1 MIRNSRRVVALAIAG
16 AVAIAPVISGC
27 GAGANPQT
35 AAPTQLTEGVNASVP
50 KGAATS
56 QVDIR
61 NMFLLGPQPDK
72 MLPAGASVPLYATL
86 INQVKGRA
94 DRLVSV
100 SSADFAQAKIT
111 GSAIAL
117 PAAQPTGEGSP
128 VTLTGQAAAA
138 TPSPSAGATK
148 TKKPETGESGR
159 PGATESGRP
168 GSTGSPSP
176 GTTESGQ
183 PTGETSPPASESPT
197 ATPPPGAATT
207 RPTAATDADPEGNAP
222 TVVLTGL
229 KRQLLGGETLRVR
242 LQFEKAGSIELSVPV
257 VPQQNEYSEY
267 VAVTQGVP
275 APGASAAPSSPAP
288 AEGGHGSTPE
298 GGHGGSQ
305 APSQSPTPATSTS
318 EAPAAGGGGH

>member
-72 MLPAGASVPLYATL
+72 MLPAGASVPLYATV
-86 INQVKGRA
+86 INQVKGRG
-94 DRLVSV
+94 DRLVGV
-100 SSADFAQAKIT
+100 SSADFAQVKIT
-111 GSAIAL
+111 GGAVTL
-117 PAAQPTGEGSP
+117 PAAQPSGEGTA

-138 TPSPSAGATK
+138 TPSPTAGATK
-148 TKKPETGESGR
+148 TKKPDATESGQ

-168 GSTGSPSP
+168 EA
-176 GTTESGQ
+176 TESGQ
-183 PTGETSPPASESPT
+183 PGAAETDRPATGETSPPASESPT

-207 RPTAATDADPEGNAP
+207 RPTAATDTDPKGNAP

-229 KRQLLGGETLRVR
+229 KRQLLGGETLRLR

-257 VPQQNEYSEY
+257 VPQQNEYAEY
-267 VAVTQGVP
+267 VAVSQGVP
-275 APGASAAPSSPAP
+275 APGATVTPSTPAP
-288 AEGGHGSTPE
+288 AGGEGGHGSTPE

-305 APSQSPTPATSTS
+305 TPSPATSAS
-318 EAPAAGGGGH
+318 ETPAEGGGH